1 MTAASRCLGQQ
12 VCRKDAPCAACR
24 AAAAP
29 RTIAECG
36 AAAVLLAGLCAAV
49 IAGLLL
55 YAR

>member
-1 MTAASRCLGQQ
+1 MTAASRCLGEQ